1 MKYILEWTETVE
13 YRKVVEVDEPI
24 RSDSAAE
31 EMVTNLD
38 RDEFDEAFLA
48 VAERTVTF
56 TPKAFLLNP
65 RDMCPGCGD
74 PLGSYA
80 MSRYDNKTRVC
91 NRCGTF
97 EALADLDGQ
106 VLTGPGLA
114 EPA

>member
-24 RSDSAAE
+24 RSTTEAE
-31 EMVTNLD
+31 ELVTNLD
-38 RDEFDEAFLA
+38 KEEFDGAFQG
-48 VAERTVTF
+48 VPERSVWF
-56 TPKAFLLNP
+56 TPEAHELNP
-65 RDMCPGCGD
+65 TSTCPACGD

-80 MSRYDNKTRVC
+80 MSRFDNKTRVC

-97 EALADLDGQ
+97 EALADFEGLF
-106 VLTGPGLA
+106 LTGPGRA